1 MKIEHDELVAHLHQA
16 RRERLKSLY
25 ELLGRY
31 ELLGSAALSPDNDF
45 PYIEKLL
52 ERIRALERLDIFQRA
67 RELGDAFKRREV
79 DAILD
84 AEREP

>member
-1 MKIEHDELVAHLHQA
+1 MRIEHDELVAHLHQA

-25 ELLGRY
+25 ELLG
-31 ELLGSAALSPDNDF
+31 SFSFSSDDDF
-45 PYIEKLL
+45 PYIEELL